1 MPGKVTEKSLIF
13 VQSQINMKYLDI
25 DKFASVINCMD
36 GRTQLP
42 VLEWIIEHYD
52 IDYPDMITEAGP
64 IKILSEKTD
73 KVLMEAIKYRLDI
86 SINKHHSEHIFIVA
100 HYDCAGN
107 PEKKDKQ
114 LKQLKKAMKTVQK
127 WQFDV
132 VEIVGLWVN
141 KNWKVESVFSMK
153 GTA

>member
-1 MPGKVTEKSLIF
+1 M
-13 VQSQINMKYLDI
+13 MKYLDI

-42 VLEWIIEHYD
+42 VLEWIIENYD

-73 KVLMEAIKYRLDI
+73 TALMDAIKYRLNI
-86 SINKHHSEHIFIVA
+86 SVNKHHSKHIFIVA

-107 PEKKDKQ
+107 PEKKTKQ
-114 LKQLKKAMKTVQK
+114 LEQLKKAMKTVKK
-127 WQFDV
+127 WNFNV
-132 VEIVGLWVN
+132 NNIVGLWVG
-141 KNWKVESVFSMK
+141 KNWKVKKVYEL
-153 GTA
+153 

>member
-1 MPGKVTEKSLIF
+1 
-13 VQSQINMKYLDI
+13 MKYLEI

-64 IKILSEKTD
+64 IKILAENKN
-73 KVLMEAIKYRLDI
+73 KALVEAIKYRLDI
-86 SINKHHSEHIFIVA
+86 SVNKHHSKHIFIVA

-107 PEKKDKQ
+107 PEKKAVQ
-114 LKQLKKAMKTVQK
+114 LKQLKKAIKRVKKMNFEVN
-127 WQFDV
+127 
-132 VEIVGLWVN
+132 EIVGLWVN
-141 KNWKVESVFSMK
+141 KDWKVKKIE
-153 GTA
+153 G